1 MANGGGTFLSYN
13 KVIPGAY
20 INFVSAAKATVN
32 VSDRGFAAIAMELDW
47 GVEGEIFRVEN
58 GDFQT
63 STLKLFGY
71 DYTHEKMKP
80 LRDLFMKAKT
90 VFMYRLNGGGT
101 KASNKYATAKYS
113 GTRGNDITIIVKTNV
128 DEEEK
133 KDVTTMIGNVKVDFQ
148 TVTTASEL
156 VNNDFVDFKPES
168 DLAETAG
175 EKLTGGLNLSE
186 VTGTQHQTFLDLLES
201 YSFNVVG
208 CTTKDS
214 IIQKLYVN
222 WTKRMR
228 DEVGVK
234 FQCVVYREA
243 ADYEG
248 IINLQNKVLDS
259 GAPENALVYWLTGA
273 EASCLV
279 NASLTNTKYDGE
291 YQIDTKYTQ
300 SELETGIKAGQLL
313 FHNNAGEP
321 YVLTD
326 INSFITITVEKTDD
340 FSSNQVIRVLDQ
352 IGNDIALLFNKK
364 HLGHTRNNDSGREA
378 LWKDIVAH
386 HQELER
392 IQALESFDPKA
403 VTVEKGPT
411 KKSVIVNDPVT
422 PVACMEILYMTVVV
436 M

>member
-47 GVEGEIFRVEN
+47 GVEGEIFKVEN

-90 VFMYRLNGGGT
+90 VFMYRLNGGGE
-101 KASNKYATAKYS
+101 KASNEYATAKYS

-128 DEEEK
+128 DDGEK
-133 KDVTTMIGNVKVDFQ
+133 KDVTTLIGGVKVDIQ
-148 TVTTASEL
+148 TVANSSEL
-156 VNNDFVDFKPES
+156 ISNDYVDFKSSE
-168 DLAETAG
+168 LTETAG
-175 EKLTGGLNLSE
+175 ANLTGGTNLAE
-186 VTGTQHQTFLDLLES
+186 VTGTQHQAFLDLLES

-208 CTTKDS
+208 CTAKDS

-234 FQCVVYREA
+234 FQCIVYRED

-248 IINLQNKVLDS
+248 VINLQNKVLDS

-300 SELETGIKAGQLL
+300 SELEAGIKAGQLL

-326 INSFITITVEKTDD
+326 INSFVTITVEKTDD

-364 HLGHTRNNDSGREA
+364 HLGHTRNIESGREA

-392 IQALESFDPKA
+392 IQALENFDPKA

>member
-63 STLKLFGY
+63 NTLKIFGY

-80 LRDLFMKAKT
+80 LRDLFAKAKT
-90 VFMYRLNGGGT
+90 VFMYRLNGGGV
-101 KASNKYATAKYS
+101 KATNEYATAKYS

-133 KDVTTMIGNVKVDFQ
+133 KDVITSIDGYVVDLQ
-148 TVTTASEL
+148 TVTTSAEL
-156 VNNDFVDFKPES
+156 KSNDFVDFKTSELTLTS
-168 DLAETAG
+168 GA
-175 EKLTGGLNLSE
+175 KLTSGTNLSE
-186 VTGTQHQTFLDLLES
+186 VTGTQHQAFLDLLES
-201 YSFNVVG
+201 YSFNIVG
-208 CTTKDS
+208 CTAKDS
-214 IIQKLYVN
+214 IIQKLYIN

-234 FQCVVYREA
+234 FQCIVYRED

-248 IINLQNKVLDS
+248 VINIQNKVLDE
-259 GAPENALVYWLTGA
+259 GVPENALVYWLTGA

-291 YQIDTKYTQ
+291 YTIDTKYTQ
-300 SELETGIKAGQLL
+300 SQLETGIKAGQLL

-326 INSFITITVEKTDD
+326 INSLTTITVEKGED
-340 FSSNQVIRVLDQ
+340 FTSNQVVRVLDQ

-364 HLGHTRNNDSGREA
+364 HLGHTRNNESGREA

-386 HQELER
+386 HEELER
-392 IQALESFDPKA
+392 IQALENFDPKA

>member
-20 INFVSAAKATVN
+20 INFVSASKATVN

-47 GVEGEIFRVEN
+47 GVEGDIFKVEN

-63 STLKLFGY
+63 DTLKLFGY

-80 LRDLFMKAKT
+80 LRDLFMKAQT
-90 VFMYRLNGGGT
+90 VYMYRLNGGGV
-101 KASNKYATAKYS
+101 KASNDYATAKYS
-113 GTRGNDITIIVKTNV
+113 GTRGNDITIIVKANV
-128 DEEEK
+128 DEEDK
-133 KDVTTMIGNVKVDFQ
+133 KDVTTMIGEIKVDIQ
-148 TVTTASEL
+148 TVTNSSEL
-156 VNNDFVDFKPES
+156 VSNDYVEFKES
-168 DLAETAG
+168 ELTETAG
-175 EKLTGGLNLSE
+175 AKLTGGINLAS

-201 YSFNVVG
+201 YSFNVLG
-208 CTTKDS
+208 CTSTDD
-214 IIQKLYVN
+214 IIKKLYVQ

-228 DEVGVK
+228 DEIGVK
-234 FQCVVYREA
+234 LQCVVHRVA

-248 IINLQNKVLDS
+248 AINLQNKVLDS

-273 EASCLV
+273 EASCAV
-279 NASLTNTKYDGE
+279 NATLTNTKYDGE
-291 YQIDTKYTQ
+291 YTIDTKFTQ
-300 SELETGIKAGQLL
+300 SELAAGIKAGQLL

-326 INSFITITVEKTDD
+326 INSLTTITVEKGED
-340 FSSNQVIRVLDQ
+340 FTSNQVIRVLDQ

-364 HLGHTRNNDSGREA
+364 HLGHTRNIESGREA

-392 IQALESFDPKA
+392 IQALENFDPKA

-422 PVACMEILYMTVVV
+422 PVVCMEILYMTVVV

>member
-20 INFVSAAKATVN
+20 INFVSASKATVN

-47 GVEGEIFRVEN
+47 GVEGDIFKVEN

-63 STLKLFGY
+63 DTLKLFGY

-80 LRDLFMKAKT
+80 LRDLFMKAQT
-90 VFMYRLNGGGT
+90 VYMYRLNGGGV
-101 KASNKYATAKYS
+101 KASNDYATAKYS
-113 GTRGNDITIIVKTNV
+113 GTRGNDITIIVKANV
-128 DEEEK
+128 DEEDK
-133 KDVTTMIGNVKVDFQ
+133 KDVTTMIGEIKVDIQ
-148 TVTTASEL
+148 TVTNSSEL
-156 VNNDFVDFKPES
+156 VSNDYVEFKES
-168 DLAETAG
+168 ELTETAG
-175 EKLTGGLNLSE
+175 AKLTGGTNLAS

-201 YSFNVVG
+201 YSFNVLG
-208 CTTKDS
+208 CTSTDD
-214 IIQKLYVN
+214 IIKKLYVQ

-228 DEVGVK
+228 DEIGVK
-234 FQCVVYREA
+234 LQCVVHRVA

-248 IINLQNKVLDS
+248 AINLQNKVLDS

-273 EASCLV
+273 EASCAV
-279 NASLTNTKYDGE
+279 NATLTNTKYDGE
-291 YQIDTKYTQ
+291 YTIDTKFTQ
-300 SELETGIKAGQLL
+300 SELAAGIKAGQLL

-326 INSFITITVEKTDD
+326 INSLTTITVEKGED
-340 FSSNQVIRVLDQ
+340 FTSNQVIRVLDQ
-352 IGNDIALLFNKK
+352 IGNDIAMLFNTK
-364 HLGHTRNNDSGREA
+364 HLGHTRNIESGREA

-392 IQALESFDPKA
+392 IQALENFDPKA

>member
-47 GVEGEIFRVEN
+47 GVEGDIFKVEN

-63 STLKLFGY
+63 DTLKLFGY

-80 LRDLFMKAKT
+80 LRDLFMKAQT
-90 VFMYRLNGGGT
+90 VYMYRLNGGGT
-101 KASNKYATAKYS
+101 KAANTYATAKYS
-113 GTRGNDITIIVKTNV
+113 GTRGNDITIIVKANV
-128 DEEEK
+128 DEEDK
-133 KDVTTMIGNVKVDFQ
+133 KDVTTMIGDIKVDVQ
-148 TVTTASEL
+148 TVTNSSEL
-156 VNNDFVDFKPES
+156 VSNDYVDFKTSE
-168 DLAETAG
+168 LTETAG
-175 EKLTGGLNLSE
+175 EKLTGGTNLVS
-186 VTGTQHQTFLDLLES
+186 VTGTQHQEFLDLLES

-208 CTTKDS
+208 CTAKDS
-214 IIQKLYVN
+214 IIQKLYIN

-259 GAPENALVYWLTGA
+259 EAPENALVYWLTGA
-273 EASCLV
+273 EASCAV
-279 NASLTNTKYDGE
+279 NATLTNTKYDGE
-291 YQIDTKYTQ
+291 YTIDTKYTQ
-300 SELETGIKAGQLL
+300 SQLEAGIKAGQLL

-326 INSFITITVEKTDD
+326 INSLTTITVEKNDD
-340 FSSNQVIRVLDQ
+340 FTSNQVVRVLDQ

-364 HLGHTRNNDSGREA
+364 HLGHTRNIESGREA

-386 HQELER
+386 HEELER
-392 IQALESFDPKA
+392 IQALENFDPKA

-436 M
+436 S

>member
-20 INFVSAAKATVN
+20 INFVSASKATVN

-47 GVEGEIFRVEN
+47 GVEGDIFKVEN

-63 STLKLFGY
+63 DTLKLFGY
-71 DYTHEKMKP
+71 DYTHEKIKP
-80 LRDLFMKAKT
+80 LRDLFMKAQT
-90 VFMYRLNGGGT
+90 VYMYRLNGGGV
-101 KASNKYATAKYS
+101 KASNDYATAKYS
-113 GTRGNDITIIVKTNV
+113 GTRGNDITIIVKANV
-128 DEEEK
+128 DEEDK
-133 KDVTTMIGNVKVDFQ
+133 KDVTTMIGEIKVDIQ
-148 TVTTASEL
+148 TVTNSSEL
-156 VNNDFVDFKPES
+156 VSNDYVEFKES
-168 DLAETAG
+168 ELTETAG
-175 EKLTGGLNLSE
+175 AKLTGGTNLAS

-201 YSFNVVG
+201 YSFNVLG
-208 CTTKDS
+208 CTSTDD
-214 IIQKLYVN
+214 IIKKLYVQ

-228 DEVGVK
+228 DEIGVK
-234 FQCVVYREA
+234 LQCVVHRVA

-248 IINLQNKVLDS
+248 AINLQNKVLDS

-273 EASCLV
+273 EASCAV
-279 NASLTNTKYDGE
+279 NATLTNTKYDGE
-291 YQIDTKYTQ
+291 YTIDTKFTQ
-300 SELETGIKAGQLL
+300 SELAAGIKAGQLL

-326 INSFITITVEKTDD
+326 INSLTTITVEKGED
-340 FSSNQVIRVLDQ
+340 FTSNQVIRVLDQ

-364 HLGHTRNNDSGREA
+364 HLGHTRNIESGREA

-392 IQALESFDPKA
+392 IQALENFDPKA

-422 PVACMEILYMTVVV
+422 PVVCMEILYMTVVV

>member
-20 INFVSAAKATVN
+20 INFISAAKATVN

-63 STLKLFGY
+63 NTLKIFGY
-71 DYTHEKMKP
+71 DYTHEKMKS
-80 LRDLFMKAKT
+80 LRDLFAKAKT
-90 VFMYRLNGGGT
+90 VFMYRLNGGGV
-101 KASNKYATAKYS
+101 KATNEYATAKYS
-113 GTRGNDITIIVKTNV
+113 GTRGNNITIIVKTNV

-133 KDVTTMIGNVKVDFQ
+133 KDVITSIDGYVVDLQ
-148 TVTTASEL
+148 TVTTSAEL
-156 VNNDFVDFKPES
+156 KSNDFVDFKTSELTLTS
-168 DLAETAG
+168 GA
-175 EKLTGGLNLSE
+175 KLTSGTNLSE
-186 VTGTQHQTFLDLLES
+186 VTGTQHQAFLDLLES
-201 YSFNVVG
+201 YSFNIVG
-208 CTTKDS
+208 CTAKDS
-214 IIQKLYVN
+214 IIQKLYIN

-234 FQCVVYREA
+234 FQCIVYRED

-248 IINLQNKVLDS
+248 VINIQNKVLDE
-259 GAPENALVYWLTGA
+259 GVPENALVYWLTGA
-273 EASCLV
+273 EASCPV

-291 YQIDTKYTQ
+291 YTIDTKYTQ
-300 SELETGIKAGQLL
+300 SQLETGIKAGQLL

-326 INSFITITVEKTDD
+326 INSLTTITVEKGED
-340 FSSNQVIRVLDQ
+340 FTSNQVVRVLDQ

-364 HLGHTRNNDSGREA
+364 HLGHTRNNESGREA

-386 HQELER
+386 HEELER
-392 IQALESFDPKA
+392 IQALENFDPKA

>member
-20 INFVSAAKATVN
+20 INFVSASKATVN

-47 GVEGEIFRVEN
+47 GVEGDIFKVEN

-63 STLKLFGY
+63 DTLKLFGY

-80 LRDLFMKAKT
+80 LRDLFMKAQT
-90 VFMYRLNGGGT
+90 VYMYRLNGGGV
-101 KASNKYATAKYS
+101 KASNDYATAKYS
-113 GTRGNDITIIVKTNV
+113 GTRGNDITIIVKANV
-128 DEEEK
+128 DEEDK
-133 KDVTTMIGNVKVDFQ
+133 KDVTTMIGEIKVDIQ
-148 TVTTASEL
+148 TVTNSSEL
-156 VNNDFVDFKPES
+156 VSNDYVEFKES
-168 DLAETAG
+168 ELTETVGA
-175 EKLTGGLNLSE
+175 KLTGGTNLAS
-186 VTGTQHQTFLDLLES
+186 VTGTQHQAFLDLLES
-201 YSFNVVG
+201 YSFNVLG
-208 CTTKDS
+208 CTSTDD
-214 IIQKLYVN
+214 IIKKLYVQ

-228 DEVGVK
+228 DEIGVK
-234 FQCVVYREA
+234 LQCVVHRVA

-248 IINLQNKVLDS
+248 AINLQNKVLDS

-273 EASCLV
+273 EASCVV
-279 NASLTNTKYDGE
+279 NATLTNTKYDGE
-291 YQIDTKYTQ
+291 YTIDTKFTQ
-300 SELETGIKAGQLL
+300 SELAAGIKAGQLL

-326 INSFITITVEKTDD
+326 INSLTTITVEKGED
-340 FSSNQVIRVLDQ
+340 FTSNQVIRVLDQ
-352 IGNDIALLFNKK
+352 IGNDIAMLFNTK
-364 HLGHTRNNDSGREA
+364 HLGHTRNIESGREA

-392 IQALESFDPKA
+392 IQALENFDPKA

>member
-20 INFVSAAKATVN
+20 INFVSASKATVN

-47 GVEGEIFRVEN
+47 GVEGDIFKVEN

-63 STLKLFGY
+63 DTLKLFGY

-80 LRDLFMKAKT
+80 LRDLFAKAKT
-90 VFMYRLNGGGT
+90 VFMYRLNGGGV
-101 KASNKYATAKYS
+101 KATNEYATAKYS

-133 KDVTTMIGNVKVDFQ
+133 KDVITSIDGYVVDLQ
-148 TVTTASEL
+148 TVTTSAEL
-156 VNNDFVDFKPES
+156 KSNDFVDFKTSELTLTS
-168 DLAETAG
+168 GA
-175 EKLTGGLNLSE
+175 KLTSGTNLSE
-186 VTGTQHQTFLDLLES
+186 VTGTQHQAFLDLLES
-201 YSFNVVG
+201 YSFNIVG
-208 CTTKDS
+208 CTAKDS
-214 IIQKLYVN
+214 IIQKLYIN

-234 FQCVVYREA
+234 FQCIVYRED

-248 IINLQNKVLDS
+248 VINIQNKVLDE
-259 GAPENALVYWLTGA
+259 GVPENALVYWLTGA

-291 YQIDTKYTQ
+291 YTIDTKYTQ
-300 SELETGIKAGQLL
+300 SQLETGIKAGQLL

-326 INSFITITVEKTDD
+326 INSLTTITVEKGED
-340 FSSNQVIRVLDQ
+340 FTSNQVVRVLDQ

-364 HLGHTRNNDSGREA
+364 HLGHTRNNESGREA

-386 HQELER
+386 HEELER
-392 IQALESFDPKA
+392 IQALENFDPKA

>member
-32 VSDRGFAAIAMELDW
+32 ISDRGFAAIAMELDW
-47 GVEGEIFRVEN
+47 GVEGDIFKVEN

-63 STLKLFGY
+63 DTLKLFGY

-80 LRDLFMKAKT
+80 LRDLFMKAQT
-90 VFMYRLNGGGT
+90 VYMYRLNGGGV
-101 KASNKYATAKYS
+101 KASNDYATAKYS
-113 GTRGNDITIIVKTNV
+113 GTRGNDITIIVKANV
-128 DEEEK
+128 DEDDK
-133 KDVTTMIGNVKVDFQ
+133 KDVTTMIGEIKVDVQ
-148 TVTTASEL
+148 TVTNSSEL
-156 VNNDFVDFKPES
+156 VSNDYVEFKES
-168 DLAETAG
+168 ELTETVGA
-175 EKLTGGLNLSE
+175 KLTGGTNLAS
-186 VTGTQHQTFLDLLES
+186 VTGTQHQAFLDLLES
-201 YSFNVVG
+201 YSFNVLG
-208 CTTKDS
+208 CTSTDD
-214 IIQKLYVN
+214 IIKKLYVQ

-228 DEVGVK
+228 DEIGVK
-234 FQCVVYREA
+234 LQCVVHRVA

-248 IINLQNKVLDS
+248 AIKLQNKVLDS

-273 EASCLV
+273 EASCVV
-279 NASLTNTKYDGE
+279 NATLTNTKYDGE
-291 YQIDTKYTQ
+291 YTIDTKFTQ
-300 SELETGIKAGQLL
+300 SELAAGIKAGQLL

-326 INSFITITVEKTDD
+326 INSLTTITVEKGED
-340 FSSNQVIRVLDQ
+340 FTSNQVIRVLDQ
-352 IGNDIALLFNKK
+352 IGNDIAMLFNTK
-364 HLGHTRNNDSGREA
+364 HLGHTRNIESGREA

-392 IQALESFDPKA
+392 IQALENFDPKA

>member
-13 KVIPGAY
+13 KVIPGSY
-20 INFVSAAKATVN
+20 INFVSASKVTVN
-32 VSDRGFAAIAMELDW
+32 VSDRGFAAIATELDW
-47 GVEGEIFRVEN
+47 GTEGKIFKVEN

-63 STLKLFGY
+63 NTLKLFGY

-113 GTRGNDITIIVKTNV
+113 GIRGNDITIIVKTNI
-128 DEEEK
+128 DEEGK
-133 KDVTTMIGNVKVDFQ
+133 KDVTTMIGTQKVDVQ

-156 VNNDFVDFKPES
+156 ISNDYVDFKDDS

-175 EKLTGGLNLSE
+175 EKLTGGTNLTE
-186 VTGTQHQTFLDLLES
+186 VTGTQHQEFLDLLES
-201 YSFNVVG
+201 YSFNILG

-214 IIQKLYVN
+214 VIQKLYIN

-248 IINLQNKVLDS
+248 IINLQNKVLDD
-259 GAPENALVYWLTGA
+259 GVPENALVYWLTGA
-273 EASCLV
+273 ESSCLV

-291 YQIDTKYTQ
+291 YQVDTKYTQ
-300 SELETGIKAGQLL
+300 SELEAGIKAGQLL

-321 YVLTD
+321 YILTD
-326 INSFITITVEKTDD
+326 INSFVTITVEKTED

-364 HLGHTRNNDSGREA
+364 HLGHTRNIESGREA

-386 HQELER
+386 HEELER
-392 IQALESFDPKA
+392 IQALENFDPKA

-411 KKSVIVNDPVT
+411 KKSVIVNDPVI
-422 PVACMEILYMTVVV
+422 PVACMEILYMTVIVS
-436 M
+436 

>member
-47 GVEGEIFRVEN
+47 GVEGEILKVEN

-90 VFMYRLNGGGT
+90 VFMYRLNGGGE
-101 KASNKYATAKYS
+101 KASNEYATAKYS
-113 GTRGNDITIIVKTNV
+113 GTRGNDITIIIKTNV
-128 DEEEK
+128 DDGEK
-133 KDVTTMIGNVKVDFQ
+133 KDVTTLIGGVKVDIQ
-148 TVTTASEL
+148 TVANSSEL
-156 VNNDFVDFKPES
+156 ISNDYVDFKSSE
-168 DLAETAG
+168 LTETAG
-175 EKLTGGLNLSE
+175 ANLTGGTNLAE
-186 VTGTQHQTFLDLLES
+186 ITGTQHQAFLDLLES

-208 CTTKDS
+208 CTAKDS

-234 FQCVVYREA
+234 FQCIVYRED

-248 IINLQNKVLDS
+248 VINLQNKVLDS

-300 SELETGIKAGQLL
+300 SELEAGIKAGQLL

-326 INSFITITVEKTDD
+326 INSFVTITVEKTDD

-364 HLGHTRNNDSGREA
+364 HLGHTRNIESGREA

-392 IQALESFDPKA
+392 IQALENFDPKA

-436 M
+436 S

>member
-20 INFVSAAKATVN
+20 INFISAAKATVN

-63 STLKLFGY
+63 NTLKIFGY

-80 LRDLFMKAKT
+80 LRDLFAKAKT
-90 VFMYRLNGGGT
+90 VFMYRLNGGGV
-101 KASNKYATAKYS
+101 KATNEYATAKYS

-133 KDVTTMIGNVKVDFQ
+133 KDVITSIDGYVVDLQ
-148 TVTTASEL
+148 TVTTSAEL
-156 VNNDFVDFKPES
+156 KSNDFVDFKTSELTLTS
-168 DLAETAG
+168 GA
-175 EKLTGGLNLSE
+175 KLTSGTNLSE
-186 VTGTQHQTFLDLLES
+186 VTGTQHQAFLDLLES
-201 YSFNVVG
+201 YSFNIVG
-208 CTTKDS
+208 CTAKDS
-214 IIQKLYVN
+214 IIQKLYIN

-234 FQCVVYREA
+234 FQCIVYRED

-248 IINLQNKVLDS
+248 VINIQNKVLDE
-259 GAPENALVYWLTGA
+259 GVPENALVYWLTGA

-291 YQIDTKYTQ
+291 YTIDTKYTQ
-300 SELETGIKAGQLL
+300 SQLETGIKAGQLL

-326 INSFITITVEKTDD
+326 INSLTTITVEKGED
-340 FSSNQVIRVLDQ
+340 FTSNQVVRVLDQ

-364 HLGHTRNNDSGREA
+364 HLGHTRNIESGREA

-392 IQALESFDPKA
+392 IQALENFDPKA

>member
-20 INFVSAAKATVN
+20 INFISAAKATVN

-63 STLKLFGY
+63 NTLKIFGY
-71 DYTHEKMKP
+71 DYTHKKMKP
-80 LRDLFMKAKT
+80 LRDLFAKAKT
-90 VFMYRLNGGGT
+90 VFMYRLNGGGV
-101 KASNKYATAKYS
+101 KATNEYATAKYS

-133 KDVTTMIGNVKVDFQ
+133 KDVITSIDGYVVDLQ
-148 TVTTASEL
+148 TVTTSAEL
-156 VNNDFVDFKPES
+156 KSNDFVDFKTSELTLTS
-168 DLAETAG
+168 GA
-175 EKLTGGLNLSE
+175 KLTSGTNLSE
-186 VTGTQHQTFLDLLES
+186 VTGTQHQAFLDLLES
-201 YSFNVVG
+201 YSFNIVG
-208 CTTKDS
+208 CTAKDS
-214 IIQKLYVN
+214 LIQKLYIN

-234 FQCVVYREA
+234 FQCIVYRED

-248 IINLQNKVLDS
+248 VINIQNKVLDE
-259 GAPENALVYWLTGA
+259 GVPENALVYWLTGA

-291 YQIDTKYTQ
+291 YTIDTKYTQ
-300 SELETGIKAGQLL
+300 SQLETGIKAGQLL

-326 INSFITITVEKTDD
+326 INSLTTITVEKGED
-340 FSSNQVIRVLDQ
+340 FTSNQVVRVLDQ

-364 HLGHTRNNDSGREA
+364 HLGHTRNNESGREA

-386 HQELER
+386 HEELER
-392 IQALESFDPKA
+392 IQALENFDPKA

>member
-47 GVEGEIFRVEN
+47 GVEGDIFKVEN

-63 STLKLFGY
+63 DTLKLFGY

-80 LRDLFMKAKT
+80 LRDLFMKTQT
-90 VFMYRLNGGGT
+90 VYMYRLNGGGT
-101 KASNKYATAKYS
+101 KEANTYATAKYG
-113 GTRGNDITIIVKTNV
+113 GTRGNDITIIVKANV
-128 DEEEK
+128 DEEDK
-133 KDVTTMIGNVKVDFQ
+133 KDVTTMIGDIKVDVQ
-148 TVTTASEL
+148 TVTNSSEL
-156 VNNDFVDFKPES
+156 VSNDYVDFKTSE
-168 DLAETAG
+168 LTETAG
-175 EKLTGGLNLSE
+175 VKLTGGTNLAS
-186 VTGTQHQTFLDLLES
+186 VTGTQHQAFLDLLES

-273 EASCLV
+273 EASCAV
-279 NASLTNTKYDGE
+279 NATLTNTKYDGE
-291 YQIDTKYTQ
+291 YTIDTKFTQ
-300 SELETGIKAGQLL
+300 SELAAGIKAGQLL

-326 INSFITITVEKTDD
+326 INSLTTITVEKGED
-340 FSSNQVIRVLDQ
+340 FTSNQVIRVLDQ
-352 IGNDIALLFNKK
+352 IGNDIAMLFNTK
-364 HLGHTRNNDSGREA
+364 HLGHTRNIESGREA

-392 IQALESFDPKA
+392 IQALENFDPKA

>member
-13 KVIPGAY
+13 KVLPGSY
-20 INFVSAAKATVN
+20 INFVSAARATVN

-47 GVEGEIFRVEN
+47 GVEGEIFTVEN

-63 STLKLFGY
+63 DTLKIFGY

-80 LRDLFMKAKT
+80 LRDLFMKAQT
-90 VFMYRLNGGGT
+90 VYMYRLNGGGT
-101 KASNKYATAKYS
+101 KAANTYATAKYS

-128 DEEEK
+128 DEESK
-133 KDVTTMIGNVKVDFQ
+133 KDVTTMIGDIKVDVQ
-148 TVTTASEL
+148 TVTNSSEL
-156 VNNDFVDFKPES
+156 ISNDYVDFKTSE
-168 DLAETAG
+168 LTETAG
-175 EKLTGGLNLSE
+175 EKLTGGTNLVS
-186 VTGTQHQTFLDLLES
+186 VTGTQHQEFLDLLES

-208 CTTKDS
+208 CTAKDS
-214 IIQKLYVN
+214 IIQKLYIN

-248 IINLQNKVLDS
+248 VINLQNKVSDD
-259 GAPENALVYWLTGA
+259 GAPENVLVYWLTGA
-273 EASCLV
+273 EASCAV
-279 NASLTNTKYDGE
+279 NATLTNTKYDGE
-291 YQIDTKYTQ
+291 YTIDTKYTQ
-300 SELETGIKAGQLL
+300 SQLEAGIKAGQLL

-326 INSFITITVEKTDD
+326 INSLTTITVEKNDD
-340 FSSNQVIRVLDQ
+340 FTSNQVVRVLDQ

-364 HLGHTRNNDSGREA
+364 HLGYTRNIESGREA

-386 HQELER
+386 HEELER
-392 IQALESFDPKA
+392 IQALENFDPKA

-436 M
+436 S

>member
-47 GVEGEIFRVEN
+47 GIEGEIFKVEN

-90 VFMYRLNGGGT
+90 VFMYRLNCGGV
-101 KASNKYATAKYS
+101 KATNDYATAKYS
-113 GTRGNDITIIVKTNV
+113 GTRGNDITIIVKANV
-128 DEEEK
+128 DEEDK
-133 KDVTTMIGNVKVDFQ
+133 KDVITMIGNTKVDVQ
-148 TVTTASEL
+148 TVSNSSEL
-156 VNNDFVDFKPES
+156 ISNDFVDFKSSE
-168 DLAETAG
+168 LTETAG
-175 EKLTGGLNLSE
+175 VKLTGGTNLAE

-214 IIQKLYVN
+214 IIQKLYIN

-234 FQCVVYREA
+234 FQCIVYREE

-248 IINLQNKVLDS
+248 VINLQNKVLDS

-300 SELETGIKAGQLL
+300 SELAAGIKAGQLL

-326 INSFITITVEKTDD
+326 INSFVTITVEKTDD
-340 FSSNQVIRVLDQ
+340 FSSNQVVRVLDQ

-364 HLGHTRNNDSGREA
+364 HLGHTRNIESGREA

-392 IQALESFDPKA
+392 IQALENFDPKA

>member
-20 INFVSAAKATVN
+20 INFVSASKATVN

-47 GVEGEIFRVEN
+47 GVEGDIFKVEN

-63 STLKLFGY
+63 DTLKLFGY

-80 LRDLFMKAKT
+80 LRDLFMKAQT
-90 VFMYRLNGGGT
+90 VYMYRLNGGGV
-101 KASNKYATAKYS
+101 KAGNDYATAKYS
-113 GTRGNDITIIVKTNV
+113 GTRGNDITIIVKANV
-128 DEEEK
+128 DEEDK
-133 KDVTTMIGNVKVDFQ
+133 KDVTTMIGEIKVDIQ
-148 TVTTASEL
+148 TVTNSSEL
-156 VNNDFVDFKPES
+156 VSNDYVEFKES
-168 DLAETAG
+168 ELTETAG
-175 EKLTGGLNLSE
+175 AKLTGGTNLAS

-201 YSFNVVG
+201 YSFNVLG
-208 CTTKDS
+208 CTSTDD
-214 IIQKLYVN
+214 IIKKLYVQ

-228 DEVGVK
+228 DEIGVK
-234 FQCVVYREA
+234 LQCVVHRVA

-248 IINLQNKVLDS
+248 AINLQNKVLDS

-273 EASCLV
+273 EASCAV
-279 NASLTNTKYDGE
+279 NATLTNTKYDGE
-291 YQIDTKYTQ
+291 YTIDTKFTQ
-300 SELETGIKAGQLL
+300 SELAAGIKAGQLL

-326 INSFITITVEKTDD
+326 INSLTTITVEKGED
-340 FSSNQVIRVLDQ
+340 FTSNQVIRVLDQ
-352 IGNDIALLFNKK
+352 IGNDIAMLFNTK
-364 HLGHTRNNDSGREA
+364 HLGHTRNIESGREA

-392 IQALESFDPKA
+392 IQALENFDPKA

>member
-20 INFVSAAKATVN
+20 INFISAAKATVN

-47 GVEGEIFRVEN
+47 GVEGEIFKVEN

-63 STLKLFGY
+63 DTLKIFGY

-80 LRDLFMKAKT
+80 LRDLFMKAQT
-90 VFMYRLNGGGT
+90 VYMYRLNGGGT
-101 KASNKYATAKYS
+101 KASNAYATAKYS
-113 GTRGNDITIIVKTNV
+113 GTRGNEITIIVKTNV
-128 DEEEK
+128 DESEK
-133 KDVTTMIGNVKVDFQ
+133 KDVITSIDGYVVDLQ
-148 TVTTASEL
+148 TVTTSSEL
-156 VNNDFVDFKPES
+156 KSNNFVDFKSS
-168 DLAETAG
+168 DLALTSG
-175 EKLTGGLNLSE
+175 TKLTSGTNLTR
-186 VTGTQHQTFLDLLES
+186 VTGTQHQAFLDLLES

-208 CTTKDS
+208 CTAKDS
-214 IIQKLYVN
+214 IIQKLYIN

-234 FQCVVYREA
+234 FQCIVYREA

-248 IINLQNKVLDS
+248 VINLQNKVLDI
-259 GAPENALVYWLTGA
+259 GASENALVYWLTGA

-291 YQIDTKYTQ
+291 YDIDTKFTQ
-300 SELETGIKAGQLL
+300 SELASGIKAGQLL
-313 FHNNAGEP
+313 FHNNSGEP

-326 INSFITITVEKTDD
+326 INSLTTITVEKGED
-340 FSSNQVIRVLDQ
+340 FTSNQVVRVLDQ

-364 HLGHTRNNDSGREA
+364 HLGHTRNNESGREA

-392 IQALESFDPKA
+392 IQALENFDPKA
-403 VTVEKGPT
+403 VTVEKGPN
-411 KKSVIVNDPVT
+411 KKSLIVNDPIT

>member
-47 GVEGEIFRVEN
+47 GVEGDIFKVEN

-63 STLKLFGY
+63 DTLKLFGY

-80 LRDLFMKAKT
+80 LRDLFMKAQT
-90 VFMYRLNGGGT
+90 VYMYRLNGGGT
-101 KASNKYATAKYS
+101 KAANTYATAKYS
-113 GTRGNDITIIVKTNV
+113 GTRGNDITIIVKANV
-128 DEEEK
+128 DEEDK
-133 KDVTTMIGNVKVDFQ
+133 KDVTTMIGDIKVDIQ
-148 TVTTASEL
+148 TVTNSSEL
-156 VNNDFVDFKPES
+156 VSNDYVDFKTSE
-168 DLAETAG
+168 LTETAG
-175 EKLTGGLNLSE
+175 EKLTGGTNLVS
-186 VTGTQHQTFLDLLES
+186 VTGTQHQDFLDLLES

-208 CTTKDS
+208 CTAKDS
-214 IIQKLYVN
+214 IIQKLYIN

-273 EASCLV
+273 EASCAV
-279 NASLTNTKYDGE
+279 NATLTNTKYAGE
-291 YQIDTKYTQ
+291 YTIDTKFTQ
-300 SELETGIKAGQLL
+300 SELAAGIKAGQLL

-326 INSFITITVEKTDD
+326 INSLTTITVEKGED
-340 FSSNQVIRVLDQ
+340 FTSNQVIRVLDQ
-352 IGNDIALLFNKK
+352 IGNDIAMLFNTK
-364 HLGHTRNNDSGREA
+364 HLGHTRNIESGREA

-386 HQELER
+386 HQELVR
-392 IQALESFDPKA
+392 IQALENFDPKA

>member
-20 INFVSAAKATVN
+20 INFISAAKATVN

-63 STLKLFGY
+63 NTLKIFGY

-80 LRDLFMKAKT
+80 LRDLFAKAKT
-90 VFMYRLNGGGT
+90 VFMYRLNGGGV
-101 KASNKYATAKYS
+101 KATNEYATAKYS

-133 KDVTTMIGNVKVDFQ
+133 KDVITSIDGYVVDLQ
-148 TVTTASEL
+148 TVTTSAEL
-156 VNNDFVDFKPES
+156 KSNDFVDFKTSELTLTS
-168 DLAETAG
+168 GA
-175 EKLTGGLNLSE
+175 KLTSGTNLSE
-186 VTGTQHQTFLDLLES
+186 VTGTQHQAFLDLLES
-201 YSFNVVG
+201 YSFNIVG
-208 CTTKDS
+208 CTAKDS
-214 IIQKLYVN
+214 IIQKLYIN

-234 FQCVVYREA
+234 FQCIVYRED

-248 IINLQNKVLDS
+248 VINIQNKVLDE
-259 GAPENALVYWLTGA
+259 GVPENALVYWLTGA
-273 EASCLV
+273 EASCPV

-291 YQIDTKYTQ
+291 YTIDTKYTQ
-300 SELETGIKAGQLL
+300 SQLETGIKAGQLL

-326 INSFITITVEKTDD
+326 INSLTTITVEKGED
-340 FSSNQVIRVLDQ
+340 FTSNQVVRVLDQ

-364 HLGHTRNNDSGREA
+364 HLGHTRNNESGREA

-386 HQELER
+386 HEELER
-392 IQALESFDPKA
+392 IQALENFDPKA

>member
-20 INFVSAAKATVN
+20 INFVSASKATVN

-47 GVEGEIFRVEN
+47 GVEGDIFKVEN

-63 STLKLFGY
+63 DTLKLFGY

-80 LRDLFMKAKT
+80 LRDLFMKAQT
-90 VFMYRLNGGGT
+90 VYMYRLNGGGV
-101 KASNKYATAKYS
+101 KASNDYATAKYS
-113 GTRGNDITIIVKTNV
+113 GTRGNDITIIVKANV
-128 DEEEK
+128 DEEDK
-133 KDVTTMIGNVKVDFQ
+133 KDVTTMIGEIKVDIQ
-148 TVTTASEL
+148 TVTNSSEL
-156 VNNDFVDFKPES
+156 VSNDYVEFKES
-168 DLAETAG
+168 ELTETAG
-175 EKLTGGLNLSE
+175 AKLTGGTNLAS

-201 YSFNVVG
+201 YSFNVLG
-208 CTTKDS
+208 CTSTDD
-214 IIQKLYVN
+214 IIKKLYVQ

-228 DEVGVK
+228 DEIGVK
-234 FQCVVYREA
+234 LQCVVHRVA

-248 IINLQNKVLDS
+248 AINLQNKVLDS

-273 EASCLV
+273 EASCAV
-279 NASLTNTKYDGE
+279 NATLTNTKYDGE
-291 YQIDTKYTQ
+291 YTIDTKFTQ
-300 SELETGIKAGQLL
+300 SELAAGIKAGQLL

-326 INSFITITVEKTDD
+326 INSLTTITVEKGED
-340 FSSNQVIRVLDQ
+340 FTSNQVIRVLDQ

-364 HLGHTRNNDSGREA
+364 HLGHTRNIESGREA

-392 IQALESFDPKA
+392 IQALENFDPKA

-436 M
+436 S

>member
-13 KVIPGAY
+13 KVLPGAY

-133 KDVTTMIGNVKVDFQ
+133 KDVTTMIGNVKVDVQ
-148 TVTTASEL
+148 TVTNFSEL
-156 VNNDFVDFKPES
+156 VSNDYVDFKTSE
-168 DLAETAG
+168 LTETAG
-175 EKLTGGLNLSE
+175 VKLTGGTNLAS
-186 VTGTQHQTFLDLLES
+186 VTGTQHQAFLDLLES

-273 EASCLV
+273 EASCAV
-279 NASLTNTKYDGE
+279 NATLTNTKYDGE
-291 YQIDTKYTQ
+291 YTIDTKFTQ
-300 SELETGIKAGQLL
+300 SELAAGIKAGQLL

-326 INSFITITVEKTDD
+326 INSLTTITVEKGED
-340 FSSNQVIRVLDQ
+340 FTSNQVIRVLDQ
-352 IGNDIALLFNKK
+352 IGNDIAMLFNTK
-364 HLGHTRNNDSGREA
+364 HLGHTRNIESGREA

-392 IQALESFDPKA
+392 IQALENFDPKA

>member
-20 INFVSAAKATVN
+20 INFISAAKATVN

-63 STLKLFGY
+63 NTLKIFGY

-80 LRDLFMKAKT
+80 LRDLFAKAKT
-90 VFMYRLNGGGT
+90 VFMYRLNGGGV
-101 KASNKYATAKYS
+101 KATNEYATAKYS

-133 KDVTTMIGNVKVDFQ
+133 KDVITSIDGYVVDLQ
-148 TVTTASEL
+148 TVTTSAEL
-156 VNNDFVDFKPES
+156 KSNDFVDFKTSELTLTS
-168 DLAETAG
+168 GA
-175 EKLTGGLNLSE
+175 KLTSGTNLSE
-186 VTGTQHQTFLDLLES
+186 VTGTQHQAFLDLLES
-201 YSFNVVG
+201 YSFNIVG
-208 CTTKDS
+208 CTAKDS
-214 IIQKLYVN
+214 IIQKLYIN

-234 FQCVVYREA
+234 FQCIVYRED

-248 IINLQNKVLDS
+248 VINIQNKVLDE
-259 GAPENALVYWLTGA
+259 GVPENALVYWLTGA

-291 YQIDTKYTQ
+291 YTIDTKYTQ
-300 SELETGIKAGQLL
+300 SQLETGIKAGQLL

-326 INSFITITVEKTDD
+326 INSLTTITVEKGED
-340 FSSNQVIRVLDQ
+340 FTSNQVVRVLDQ

-364 HLGHTRNNDSGREA
+364 HLGHTRNNESGREA

-386 HQELER
+386 HEELER
-392 IQALESFDPKA
+392 IQALENFDPKA

>member
-20 INFVSAAKATVN
+20 INFVSASKATVN

-47 GVEGEIFRVEN
+47 GVEGDIFKVEN

-63 STLKLFGY
+63 DTLKLFGY

-80 LRDLFMKAKT
+80 LRDLFMKAQT
-90 VFMYRLNGGGT
+90 VYMYRLNGGGV
-101 KASNKYATAKYS
+101 KASNDYATAKYS
-113 GTRGNDITIIVKTNV
+113 GTRGNDITIIVKANV
-128 DEEEK
+128 DEEDK
-133 KDVTTMIGNVKVDFQ
+133 KDVTTMIGEIKVDIQ
-148 TVTTASEL
+148 TVTNSSEL
-156 VNNDFVDFKPES
+156 VSNDYVEFKES
-168 DLAETAG
+168 ELTETAG
-175 EKLTGGLNLSE
+175 AKLTGGTNLAS

-201 YSFNVVG
+201 YSFNVLG
-208 CTTKDS
+208 CTSTDD
-214 IIQKLYVN
+214 IIKKLYVQ

-228 DEVGVK
+228 DEIGIK
-234 FQCVVYREA
+234 LQCVVHRVA

-248 IINLQNKVLDS
+248 AINLQNKVLDS

-273 EASCLV
+273 EASCAV
-279 NASLTNTKYDGE
+279 NATLTNTKYDGE
-291 YQIDTKYTQ
+291 YTIDTKFTQ
-300 SELETGIKAGQLL
+300 SELAAGIKAGQLL

-326 INSFITITVEKTDD
+326 INSLTTITVEKGED
-340 FSSNQVIRVLDQ
+340 FTSNQVIRVLDQ

-364 HLGHTRNNDSGREA
+364 HLGHTRNIESGREA

-392 IQALESFDPKA
+392 IQALENFDPKA

-422 PVACMEILYMTVVV
+422 PVVCMEILYMTVVV

>member
-13 KVIPGAY
+13 KVLPGAY
-20 INFVSAAKATVN
+20 INFVSAARATAN

-47 GVEGEIFRVEN
+47 GLEGEIFTVEN

-63 STLKLFGY
+63 NTLKIFGY

-80 LRDLFMKAKT
+80 LRDLFAKAQT
-90 VFMYRLNGGGT
+90 VYMYRLNGGGV
-101 KASNKYATAKYS
+101 KASNEYATAKYS
-113 GTRGNDITIIVKTNV
+113 GIRGNDITIIVKTNV
-128 DEEEK
+128 DEDGK
-133 KDVTTMIGNVKVDFQ
+133 KDVTTMIGDTKVDVQ
-148 TVTTASEL
+148 TVATSAEL
-156 VNNDFVDFKPES
+156 ISNNYVDFKTSE
-168 DLAETAG
+168 LTETAG
-175 EKLTGGLNLSE
+175 AKLTGGSNLSS
-186 VTGTQHQTFLDLLES
+186 VAGAQHQEFLDLLES
-201 YSFNVVG
+201 FSFNVVG
-208 CTTKDS
+208 CTAKDS
-214 IIQKLYVN
+214 IIQKLYIN

-248 IINLQNKVLDS
+248 VINLQNKVLDS

-273 EASCLV
+273 EASCAV
-279 NASLTNTKYDGE
+279 NATLTNTKYDGE
-291 YQIDTKYTQ
+291 YTIDTKYTQ
-300 SELETGIKAGQLL
+300 SQLEAGIKAGQLL

-326 INSFITITVEKTDD
+326 INSLTTITVEKNDD
-340 FSSNQVIRVLDQ
+340 FTSNQVVRVLDQ

-364 HLGHTRNNDSGREA
+364 HLGHTRNIESGREA

-386 HQELER
+386 HEELER
-392 IQALESFDPKA
+392 IQALENFDPKA
-403 VTVEKGPT
+403 VTVGKGPT

-436 M
+436 S

>member
-20 INFVSAAKATVN
+20 INFVSASKATVN

-47 GVEGEIFRVEN
+47 GVEGDIFKIEN

-63 STLKLFGY
+63 DTLKLFGY

-80 LRDLFMKAKT
+80 LRDLFMKAQT
-90 VFMYRLNGGGT
+90 VYMYRLNGGGV
-101 KASNKYATAKYS
+101 KAGNDYATAKYS
-113 GTRGNDITIIVKTNV
+113 GTRGNDITIIVKANV
-128 DEEEK
+128 DEEDK
-133 KDVTTMIGNVKVDFQ
+133 KDVTTMIGEIKVDIQ
-148 TVTTASEL
+148 TVTNSSEL
-156 VNNDFVDFKPES
+156 VSNDYVEFKES
-168 DLAETAG
+168 ELTETAG
-175 EKLTGGLNLSE
+175 AKLTGGTNLAS

-201 YSFNVVG
+201 YSFNVLG
-208 CTTKDS
+208 CTSTDD
-214 IIQKLYVN
+214 IIKKLYVQ

-228 DEVGVK
+228 DEIGVK
-234 FQCVVYREA
+234 LQCVVHRVA

-248 IINLQNKVLDS
+248 AINLQNKVLDS

-273 EASCLV
+273 EASCAV
-279 NASLTNTKYDGE
+279 NATLTNTKYDGE
-291 YQIDTKYTQ
+291 YTIDTKFTQ
-300 SELETGIKAGQLL
+300 SELAAGIKAGQLL

-326 INSFITITVEKTDD
+326 INSLTTITVEKGED
-340 FSSNQVIRVLDQ
+340 FTSNQVIRVLDQ
-352 IGNDIALLFNKK
+352 IGNDIAMLFNTK
-364 HLGHTRNNDSGREA
+364 HLGHTRNIESGREA

-392 IQALESFDPKA
+392 IQALENFDPKA

>member
-20 INFVSAAKATVN
+20 INFISAAKATVN

-63 STLKLFGY
+63 NTLKIFGY

-80 LRDLFMKAKT
+80 LRDLFAKAKT
-90 VFMYRLNGGGT
+90 VFMYRLNGGGV
-101 KASNKYATAKYS
+101 KATNEYATAKYS

-133 KDVTTMIGNVKVDFQ
+133 KDVITSIDGYVVDLQ
-148 TVTTASEL
+148 TVTTSAEL
-156 VNNDFVDFKPES
+156 KSNDFVDFKTSELTLTS
-168 DLAETAG
+168 GA
-175 EKLTGGLNLSE
+175 KLTSGTNLSE
-186 VTGTQHQTFLDLLES
+186 VTGTQHQAFLDLLES
-201 YSFNVVG
+201 YSFNIVG
-208 CTTKDS
+208 CTAKDS
-214 IIQKLYVN
+214 IIQKLYIN

-234 FQCVVYREA
+234 FQCIVYRED

-248 IINLQNKVLDS
+248 VINLQNKVLDS

-273 EASCLV
+273 EASCAV
-279 NASLTNTKYDGE
+279 NATLTNTKYDGE
-291 YQIDTKYTQ
+291 YTIDTKYTQ
-300 SELETGIKAGQLL
+300 SQLEAGIKAGQLL

-326 INSFITITVEKTDD
+326 INSLTTITVEKNDD
-340 FSSNQVIRVLDQ
+340 FTSNQVVRVLDQ

-364 HLGHTRNNDSGREA
+364 HLGHTRNIESGREA

-386 HQELER
+386 HEELER
-392 IQALESFDPKA
+392 IQALENFDPKA

-436 M
+436 S